1 MENLS
6 DNIWLASRIKKALI
20 YLEKN
25 YPNSY
30 NELNK
35 YVNMYFIPILQGGL
49 DINEEDKYFDLMDSI
64 LDELEQEY
72 PQIFK

>member
-1 MENLS
+1 MEDLS
-6 DNIWLASRIKKALI
+6 DYKWLASRIKKALA
-20 YLEKN
+20 YLENN

-30 NELNK
+30 NKLNE
-35 YVNMYFIPILQGGL
+35 YVKIYLIPILQGDL
-49 DINEEDKYFDLMDSI
+49 DLNEEDEYFDIMDSI

>member
-1 MENLS
+1 MEDLS
-6 DNIWLASRIKKALI
+6 DYKLLASRVKKALT

-30 NELNK
+30 DKLNE
-35 YVNMYFIPILQGGL
+35 YVKTYLIPILHGDL
-49 DINEEDKYFDLMDSI
+49 DINEEDEYFDLMDSI

>member
-6 DNIWLASRIKKALI
+6 DYEWLASRVKKALT
-20 YLEKN
+20 YLENN

-30 NELNK
+30 DKLNE
-35 YVNMYFIPILQGGL
+35 YVKMYLIPILHGDL
-49 DINEEDKYFDLMDSI
+49 DINEEDEYFDIMDSI

>member
-1 MENLS
+1 MEDLS
-6 DNIWLASRIKKALI
+6 DYKWLASRVKKALT

-30 NELNK
+30 DKLNE
-35 YVNMYFIPILQGGL
+35 YVKIYLIPILQGDL
-49 DINEEDKYFDLMDSI
+49 DINEEGEYFDIMDSI

>member
-6 DNIWLASRIKKALI
+6 DYEWLASRVKKALT
-20 YLEKN
+20 YLENN

-30 NELNK
+30 NELNV
-35 YVNMYFIPILQGGL
+35 YVKTYLVSILHGDL
-49 DINEEDKYFDLMDSI
+49 DVNEEDEYFDIMDSI